1 MPYNPLTP
9 EEKRTIID
17 EKPEYPGTGA
27 YDQFWKDGTYICRQC
42 NSPLYTSDHKF
53 DASCGWP
60 SFEQEIPGAV
70 INVLDKDGERTE
82 VRCAHCNAHLGHVFT
97 GEHFTSTD
105 TRHCVNS
112 LSMRFIATGKELPHV
127 LNA

>member
-1 MPYNPLTP
+1 MSYNQLTP
-9 EEKRTIID
+9 EETHVIVD
-17 EKPEYPGTGA
+17 AGTEMPGTGE
-27 YDQFWKDGTYICRQC
+27 YDQSWKDGTYICRRC

-60 SFEQEIPGAV
+60 AFDQEIAGAV
-70 INVLDKDGERTE
+70 TNIPDKDGRRVEI
-82 VRCAHCNAHLGHVFT
+82 RCTHCNAHLGHVFT
-97 GEHFTSTD
+97 GEHFTETD

-112 LSMRFIATGKELPHV
+112 LSMRFIQTGKELPHV